1 MTREATAGGGG
12 ELHVL
17 VVDDS
22 AVARHVISALLGAAG
37 GIRVTTAADG
47 LLALDRLRRERP
59 HVVVLDL
66 EMPRLDGL
74 AFLRQ
79 AMAEHPVPVAVCSGS
94 TGRGT
99 DAALRALSA
108 GAVEVLAK
116 PALNLRHG
124 AGEAGE
130 MLLSAVR
137 AAAASR
143 VGRRAASAAVPARVP
158 PRPALSTPAGAPRAD
173 LVAIGASTGGTE
185 ALRRVLVELPPEA
198 PPVLVVQHMPAG
210 FTDALARS
218 LDADCRVRVVEA
230 RGGEAVVPGT
240 VLLAPGGRHLSVRR
254 IGGRLLAQ
262 VAHGEPVKRHRPSV
276 DVLFR
281 SAAQAVGGRGV
292 GVLLTG
298 MGDDGADGLL
308 EMRRAG
314 ARTIAQD
321 EASSVVWGMPREA
334 VLRGAA
340 GEVLSLDRIGASLRA
355 LRAAE
360 AAA

>member
-1 MTREATAGGGG
+1 MKDTG

-22 AVARHVISALLGAAG
+22 AVARQVISALLGAAG

-47 LLALDRLRRERP
+47 LLALDRVRRDRP

-74 AFLRQ
+74 AFLRRT
-79 AMAEHPVPVAVCSGS
+79 MAEHPVPVVVCSGL

-99 DAALRALSA
+99 EAALTALSA

-116 PALNLRHG
+116 PALNLRDG
-124 AGEAGE
+124 AGPAGE

-143 VGRRAASAAVPARVP
+143 VGRAPSPYAAPPAGPVAAAVVPRASAAGVEVI
-158 PRPALSTPAGAPRAD
+158 
-173 LVAIGASTGGTE
+173 AIGASTGGTE
-185 ALRRVLVELPPEA
+185 ALHRVLVQLPADA
-198 PPVLVVQHMPAG
+198 PPVAVVQHMPAG
-210 FTDALARS
+210 FTEALARS
-218 LDADCRVRVVEA
+218 LDAACRVRVAEA
-230 RGGEAVVPGT
+230 RGGEALVPGT
-240 VLLAPGGRHLSVRR
+240 VLLAPGGRHLVLGRTQGR
-254 IGGRLLAQ
+254 I
-262 VAHGEPVKRHRPSV
+262 VARVEDAEPVKRHRPSV

-281 SAAQAVGGRGV
+281 SAARAAGARAL

-314 ARTIAQD
+314 AHTIAQD

-334 VLRGAA
+334 VRRGAA
-340 GEVLSLDRIGASLRA
+340 VDVLALDRIGAA
-355 LRAAE
+355 LRGVRPAE